1 MAFHGIIINHN
12 LSKLLIEK
20 LLIDALK
27 NSHLSCNY
35 VLMYGSNVVLFD
47 DFKDGTLEAE
57 IDSKGEITVPVRAL
71 NIIWGNDS
79 RFWRFKNLSHD
90 ESM

>member
-1 MAFHGIIINHN
+1 
-12 LSKLLIEK
+12 
-20 LLIDALK
+20 
-27 NSHLSCNY
+27 
-35 VLMYGSNVVLFD
+35 MYGSKVVLFD

-79 RFWRFKNLSHD
+79 RFWRFNNLSHD